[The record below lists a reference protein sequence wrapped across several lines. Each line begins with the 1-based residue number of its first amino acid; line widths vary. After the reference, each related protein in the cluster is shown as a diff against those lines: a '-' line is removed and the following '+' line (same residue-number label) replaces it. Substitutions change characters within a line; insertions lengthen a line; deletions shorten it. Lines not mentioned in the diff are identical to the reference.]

1 VEKSGNGSGSGNG
14 GGVGNNGSGD
24 AHDSPFAASPARRTV
39 LLCVFSLSI
48 ALDVVNVSA
57 LLTTTETIASDL
69 GLVAGNVTWMWVVP
83 RDSFDSHADS
93 KADSIGVFLS

>member
-1 VEKSGNGSGSGNG
+1 VEKAGSGSGNG
-14 GGVGNNGSGD
+14 GGVGGVGGGNGNGD

-83 RDSFDSHADS
+83 RDSVCQHCQF
-93 KADSIGVFLS
+93 GG